1 MFLLF
6 KLKTLDEVRRG
17 SLHHLVH
24 EDSIRCIPLGRNTLA
39 KGGMVSRLA
48 RCRLTQLSDQN
59 KSQLKKL
66 VTDLYLA

>member
-39 KGGMVSRLA
+39 KCGMVSNQA
-48 RCRLTQLSDQN
+48 GKMQASWARLTQLSE
-59 KSQLKKL
+59 QLKNL
-66 VTDLYLA
+66 ITDL